1 MDSALDIPRC
11 VRLDRYDIFVLGSR
25 RVDFFAVFAPGVP
38 RDMVRGR
45 INQIFVHWS
54 LGPRVPVWDAYLE
67 YAHFRRCAMNT
78 PTHG

>member
-45 INQIFVHWS
+45 INQIFVCWS
-54 LGPRVPVWDAYLE
+54 LGPMVLGWDAHLG
-67 YAHFRRCAMNT
+67 YARFRRCAINT
-78 PTHG
+78 PTP